1 MTMTT
6 QRPEA
11 PTAAAAPARRRRA
24 PRYSKPTQAQTDPF
38 QRSLPVAEP
47 AQVWVHT
54 KGVLG
59 RHRGQLASVIG
70 LHALAA
76 LAALALPFLVGRL
89 IDELMAGVSVRQ
101 VDQFVGLLLVAV
113 LVQSALMWLARRS
126 ALIFGESLFADLRER
141 FVDRATRLPLPVL
154 ERAGTGD
161 LVARTTNDIESLS
174 WAARF
179 GLPAIFVA
187 MVTVLLTLGA
197 SVLVSPLGTL
207 AVLAVVPSALP
218 ATLWYLRRARDGYLW
233 ERAAWAQLNGVVAEN
248 AESARTID
256 ALGLGAIRHE
266 RMVEAVRGAYRA
278 ECYTRWLRMW
288 WFAPTEFSY
297 VAQVA
302 VALGWCGWLVHTDA
316 LSVGAATTVILYL
329 RQLIDPIDELLNWV
343 DEIQVAATSLARI
356 IGIEEVPDDRRPS
369 GAVPADQAIQARG
382 VHFAYRA
389 DSPVLHGVSLDL
401 RPGERLA
408 IVGPSG
414 AGKSTLGRLLAGI
427 DAPNAGSVDV
437 GGVPLMELTM
447 DQLRSEVALVTQEH
461 HVFVGT
467 LRDNLLLAR
476 PAADDASLRSALE
489 SVDAWEWAAALP
501 LGLATE
507 VGSGG
512 HELTHAQSQQLAL
525 ARLVLADPHT
535 LVLDEAT
542 SLLDPRAARH
552 LERSLARVVQG
563 RTVVAIAHRLH
574 TAHDA
579 DRVAVVEDGR
589 ITELG
594 PHDALLAADG
604 PYAALWRSWRAE

>member
-1 MTMTT
+1 MTT
-6 QRPEA
+6 TQSPRIKNPKLA
-11 PTAAAAPARRRRA
+11 KPTAA
-24 PRYSKPTQAQTDPF
+24 QIDPF
-38 QRSLPVAEP
+38 ARALPVAEP
-47 AQVWVHT
+47 KQVWAHT
-54 KGVLG
+54 KWVLR
-59 RHRGQLASVIG
+59 RHKGQLSLVLI
-70 LHALAA
+70 LHSFAA
-76 LAALALPFLVGRL
+76 VAALALPFLIGRL
-89 IDELMAGVSVRQ
+89 IDDLRAGAQISE
-101 VDQFVGLLLVAV
+101 VDRFVLFLLAAV
-113 LVQSALMWLARRS
+113 IAQTILTWFARRAS
-126 ALIFGESLFADLRER
+126 LIFGESIFADMRER
-141 FVDRATRLPLPVL
+141 FVDRASRLSLPVL

-161 LVARTTNDIESLS
+161 LVARTTNDIEALS

-179 GLPAIFVA
+179 GVPSIFVA
-187 MVTVLLTLGA
+187 VVALVLTVGA
-197 SVLVSPLGTL
+197 SLLVSPLGTL
-207 AVLAVVPSALP
+207 ALLAAVPFALP

-233 ERAAWAQLNGVVAEN
+233 ERAAWAQLNGVA
-248 AESARTID
+248 AESAEAARTID
-256 ALGLGAIRHE
+256 ALDLGPDRHRRLIE
-266 RMVEAVRGAYRA
+266 SIKGVFAA
-278 ECYTRWLRMW
+278 ECYTRRLRMW

-297 VAQVA
+297 VVQVA
-302 VALGWCGWLVHTDA
+302 AALLWCGLLVRDGS
-316 LSVGAATTVILYL
+316 LSVGEATTVILYL
-329 RQLIDPIDELLNWV
+329 RQLIDPLDELLSWL

-356 IGIEEVPDDRRPS
+356 IGIEEVPDDRQPS
-369 GAVPADQAIQARG
+369 GAVPADGAISARD

-389 DSPVLHGVSLDL
+389 DNPVLHGVSLDL

-427 DAPNAGSVDV
+427 DAPGSGSVTV
-437 GGVPLMELTM
+437 GGVSLMELSM
-447 DQLRSEVALVTQEH
+447 DDLRGEVALVTQEH

-476 PAADDASLRSALE
+476 PGADDAAIRSALE

-501 LGLATE
+501 SGLDTP

-512 HELTHAQSQQLAL
+512 HELTHPQSQQLAL

-552 LERSLARVVQG
+552 LERSLAKVVEG

-579 DRVAVVEDGR
+579 DRVAVVEDGQ
-589 ITELG
+589 ISELG
-594 PHDALLAADG
+594 SHDELVTAAG

>member
-1 MTMTT
+1 M
-6 QRPEA
+6 A
-11 PTAAAAPARRRRA
+11 GATAGEVDR
-24 PRYSKPTQAQTDPF
+24 F
-38 QRSLPVAEP
+38 
-47 AQVWVHT
+47 
-54 KGVLG
+54 VLI
-59 RHRGQLASVIG
+59 L
-70 LHALAA
+70 LAA
-76 LAALALPFLVGRL
+76 V
-89 IDELMAGVSVRQ
+89 I
-101 VDQFVGLLLVAV
+101 
-113 LVQSALMWLARRS
+113 VQTVLMWLARR
-126 ALIFGESLFADLRER
+126 AAFIFGESVFADLRER
-141 FVDRATRLPLPVL
+141 FIDRASRLPLPVL

-161 LVARTTNDIESLS
+161 LVARTTNDIEALS

-187 MVTVLLTLGA
+187 LVTVVITLGA

-207 AVLAVVPSALP
+207 AVLAMVPFALP
-218 ATLWYLRRARDGYLW
+218 ATTWYLRQARNGYLW
-233 ERAAWAQLNGVVAEN
+233 ERAMWAQLNGVIAEN
-248 AESARTID
+248 AEAARTID
-256 ALGLGAIRHE
+256 ALALGGARHE
-266 RMVEAVRGAYRA
+266 RLLGSVRESYRA

-297 VAQVA
+297 VVQVA
-302 VALGWCGWLVHTDA
+302 AALLWCGWLVHDGS
-316 LSVGAATTVILYL
+316 LSVGGATTVILYL
-329 RQLIDPIDELLNWV
+329 RQLIDPLDELMSWL

-356 IGIEEVPDDRRPS
+356 IGVEEVPDDRQPT
-369 GAVPADQAIQARG
+369 GAAPVDDRLVARD
-382 VHFAYRA
+382 VTFAYRA
-389 DSPVLHGVSLDL
+389 DNPVLHGVSLDL
-401 RPGERLA
+401 KPGERLA

-427 DAPNAGSVDV
+427 DAPTSGAVTV

-447 DQLRSEVALVTQEH
+447 DTLRGEVALVTQEH

-476 PAADDASLRSALE
+476 PDADDAALRSALE
-489 SVDAWEWAAALP
+489 SVDAWEWANGLP
-501 LGLATE
+501 DGLATE

-512 HELTHAQSQQLAL
+512 HELTHPQSQQLAL

-552 LERSLARVVQG
+552 LERSLARVVEG

-589 ITELG
+589 ISELG
-594 PHDALLAADG
+594 SHDELLAADG
-604 PYAALWRSWRAE
+604 PYAALWHSWRAE